1 MNPEQ
6 RQLLTR
12 RVAGALYATRG
23 IRLVSWAAGHVGR
36 KPAFPILKYH
46 RVNDDGDPFLPAMPT
61 AVLDCHLRY
70 IARTY
75 RVLPLA
81 EAVERARD
89 GSLPRN
95 SLAITFDDGYRD
107 NLTHAAPILA
117 RYGLP
122 STIFLATG
130 YIGTGRIFWF
140 DRLAVG
146 FKTTT
151 LESVTA
157 PWGVRFSLRN
167 QAERLRALDEAT
179 NHVKTLADDV
189 LQREVGAL
197 LEALDVPERAMPT
210 HLMLDWTEVRA
221 LTRLGFNIGA
231 HTVNH
236 VLLSRVSLDRARDEI
251 RDSRISIE
259 ARLGTT
265 PATFAYPNGTSADYT
280 RETLEL
286 VQKAGFACAVT
297 TRFGV
302 NTAETPVYELRR
314 GTPWES
320 DVATFSLKL
329 AVYRAGRS

>member
-1 MNPEQ
+1 MRPEQ

-36 KPAFPILKYH
+36 KPVFPILTYH

-61 AVLDCHLRY
+61 AVLDRQLNY
-70 IARTY
+70 ISHTY
-75 RVLPLA
+75 RVLPLN
-81 EAVERARD
+81 EVVERARN

-130 YIGTGRIFWF
+130 FIGTGRVFWF

-151 LESVTA
+151 ADSVEA

-167 QAERLRALDEAT
+167 QAERLRALDEAV
-179 NHVKTLADDV
+179 NHVKSLADDA
-189 LQREVGAL
+189 LQRDVGTL
-197 LEALDVPERAMPT
+197 LAALDVPESAMPT

-221 LTRLGFNIGA
+221 LTRLGFSVGA

-236 VLLSRVSLDRARDEI
+236 VLLSRVSLDRAWSEI
-251 RDSRISIE
+251 RDSRIAIE
-259 ARLGTT
+259 ANLGST
-265 PATFAYPNGTSADYT
+265 PTTFAYPNGTPADYT
-280 RETLEL
+280 PGTVEL
-286 VQKAGFACAVT
+286 VQKAGFACAVST
-297 TRFGV
+297 LFGV
-302 NTAETPVYELRR
+302 NTGETPIYELRR